1 MALARSATGPLSP
14 HLPAF
19 ITSLMDQRYAVVCV
33 RAKAWRAVA
42 FDAWLVSRRVDLAH
56 VEDAH
61 VDQFIRRA
69 YQPRSDCQAPPRRDE
84 PFAVR
89 QLLDYLRG
97 QGLCMAAPAT
107 TVPADAT
114 VSAFEQFLLR
124 ERGLARPRSATTGR
138 SRTTFS
144 SIASARAE
152 SISARCVPRTSLA
165 SFSTKPDASTHARSS
180 KW

>member
-1 MALARSATGPLSP
+1 MESILELTLEGAMALARSATGPLSP

-69 YQPRSDCQAPPRRDE
+69 YQPRSDCQAPPRRHE

-124 ERGLARPRSATTGR
+124 ERGLAPTTIGYY
-138 SRTTFS
+138 RT
-144 SIASARAE
+144 I
-152 SISARCVPRTSLA
+152 
-165 SFSTKPDASTHARSS
+165 THDFLIYRFGAG
-180 KW
+180 